1 MQIGTELKLA
11 PFPNTNRR
19 DVFGVRRHVAAFKA
33 RTCPRT
39 PKQCTTYS
47 SPGFAALPEGD
58 GPQGRGYSRFY
69 LADPISSIPLR
80 TADATA
86 TSADAEATA

>member
-1 MQIGTELKLA
+1 MSPLLK
-11 PFPNTNRR
+11 R
-19 DVFGVRRHVAAFKA
+19 GHVRALQR
-33 RTCPRT
+33 
-39 PKQCTTYS
+39 CTTYS